1 MTTSHDITWFLFAHP
16 WGGWGHMWGPGGG
29 WMWLWGPFM
38 MALWAAAIAAVIWLV
53 VRSTRPRER
62 SSTDQARQILA
73 ERYARGEI
81 SGDEYWERLDQLR

>member
-1 MTTSHDITWFLFAHP
+1 MTTSHDITWFLLAHP
-16 WGGWGHMWGPGGG
+16 WGGWGPMWGPGGG

-62 SSTDQARQILA
+62 SGTDRARQILA

-81 SGDEYWERLDQLR
+81 AGDEYSERLDQLR

>member
-16 WGGWGHMWGPGGG
+16 WGWWGHVWGPGGG

-53 VRSTRPRER
+53 VHNTRPRER
-62 SSTDQARQILA
+62 SSADRARQILA
-73 ERYARGEI
+73 ELYARGEI

>member
-16 WGGWGHMWGPGGG
+16 WGGWGPWGPGGG

-53 VRSTRPRER
+53 VRGTGPRER
-62 SSTDQARQILA
+62 SSADRARQILA

>member
-1 MTTSHDITWFLFAHP
+1 
-16 WGGWGHMWGPGGG
+16 MWGPGGG

-38 MALWAAAIAAVIWLV
+38 MALGAAAIAAVIWLV
-53 VRSTRPRER
+53 VRSTGLRER
-62 SSTDQARQILA
+62 SSADRARQILA

>member
-1 MTTSHDITWFLFAHP
+1 
-16 WGGWGHMWGPGGG
+16 
-29 WMWLWGPFM
+29 

-53 VRSTRPRER
+53 VRGARPGER
-62 SSTDQARQILA
+62 SSADRARQILA